1 MTATLSQTR
10 LFRQRR
16 STGFTLLELM
26 IAMVLG
32 LLLSIGIM
40 SLFSSTSNTNRLQ
53 NGLAR
58 LQESGRFAV
67 TRMESDFRMAG
78 GQYCSNRTGNALQG
92 TTSPM
97 WAGRAPQV
105 FAANLALPDTGS
117 MQSVDAAGIAT
128 NAAATA
134 PYALSQRFFTQ
145 GYDCSTGTCT
155 PALPTGIPA
164 TGLAVNRRVP
174 RSDVLTVR
182 YQRGTGWPMSVD
194 GNCTTGGTI
203 TVNPQAGDDPVAFT
217 RATKLALVSDC
228 QNPSILPVASVAGN
242 VITLGNVLPGATPT
256 CTANA
261 TRDVRV
267 FSFSDDFVTVTYY
280 LAFRADSNP
289 DARPNVGSARLIPT
303 LIRRE
308 NGVEQEL
315 VQGVDHL
322 VFRYGVQDRTGNTR
336 YLSASQVNNRL
347 GNTINCP
354 LKADG
359 VAPNPT
365 TPTAMEP
372 GCLWRAV
379 RDIEANLLVNTV
391 DEIASLDAISRSF
404 TFMGNATTVD
414 AGGTTAL
421 PSGLRAGRMLRRQF
435 TAQTTNRNYSP

>member
-1 MTATLSQTR
+1 MTASLSQVR
-10 LFRQRR
+10 LSRQRR
-16 STGFTLLELM
+16 SGGFTLVELM
-26 IAMVLG
+26 VAMVLG

-78 GQYCSNRTGNALQG
+78 GQFCSNRSSNALQG
-92 TTSPM
+92 TSSPM
-97 WAGRAPQV
+97 WLGRTPQV
-105 FAANLALPDTGS
+105 FAANLALPDSDMNSVLPGTG
-117 MQSVDAAGIAT
+117 AASPV
-128 NAAATA
+128 AATA

-155 PALPTGIPA
+155 PALPSDIPA

-182 YQRGTGWPMSVD
+182 YQRGTGWPVSVD
-194 GNCTTGGTI
+194 GNCVSGGTI
-203 TVNPQAGDDPVAFT
+203 TVNPQAGDDPVVFT

-280 LAFRADSNP
+280 LAFRADANP
-289 DARPNVGSARLIPT
+289 DARPNTGSTRLIPT

-315 VQGVDHL
+315 VQGVDQL
-322 VFRYGVQDRTGNTR
+322 VFRYGVQDRAGDTR
-336 YLSASQVNNRL
+336 YLTAAQVNNRL
-347 GNTINCP
+347 GSTVNCP
-354 LKADG
+354 LKPEG
-359 VAPNPT
+359 VAPNPGT
-365 TPTAMEP
+365 TTAMEP

-379 RDIEANLLVNTV
+379 REIEANLLVNTV
-391 DEIASLDAISRSF
+391 DDVNGLDPISRSF
-404 TFMGNATTVD
+404 TFMGTNTAVNA
-414 AGGTTAL
+414 AGTTAL
-421 PSGLRAGRMLRRQF
+421 PSGLQAGRMLRRQF